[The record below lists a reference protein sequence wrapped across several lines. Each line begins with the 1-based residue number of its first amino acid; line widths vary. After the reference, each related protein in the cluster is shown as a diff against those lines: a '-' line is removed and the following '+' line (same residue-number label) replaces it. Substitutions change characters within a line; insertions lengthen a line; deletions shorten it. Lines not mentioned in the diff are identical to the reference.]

1 MQGSSSFR
9 SLRQTVKRLEE
20 AAISCRGPERAMM
33 MRRWLFAIK
42 EIEKLSEVPLKLK
55 FHAGTRALLFKCS
68 LRSLVLVKCGAALLE
83 GKEVHNAVVSSVQDL
98 ASAFSSYQDEVLV
111 KREELLQFVQSAI
124 TGLKISTDL
133 LR

>member
-1 MQGSSSFR
+1 MLLAG
-9 SLRQTVKRLEE
+9 
-20 AAISCRGPERAMM
+20 CC
-33 MRRWLFAIK
+33 
-42 EIEKLSEVPLKLK
+42 VPKI
-55 FHAGTRALLFKCS
+55 
-68 LRSLVLVKCGAALLE
+68 GAALLE